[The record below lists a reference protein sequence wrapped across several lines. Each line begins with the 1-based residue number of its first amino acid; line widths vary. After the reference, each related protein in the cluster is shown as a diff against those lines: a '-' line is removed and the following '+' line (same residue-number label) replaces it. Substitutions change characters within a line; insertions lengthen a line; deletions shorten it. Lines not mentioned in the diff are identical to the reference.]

1 MSPDLR
7 QRDIHDGRIEKI
19 DEPDRAQQEKDELA
33 ATRPKKR
40 RRG

>member
-1 MSPDLR
+1 MSLDLR

-19 DEPDRAQQEKDELA
+19 DERDRGHQGKGELA

-40 RRG
+40 R